1 MTYLEIVNKVLVRLR
16 EEQVTSLA
24 ENEYSSLISDLV
36 NVTKNEIENS
46 WNWKVLRYTY
56 TLTTVDGLFNWALTG
71 SGTRFRVLDAYN
83 ATTKSWMYLR
93 PTEWMD
99 EAFGFSEV
107 ITKGQPQNYAFNGVD
122 SNQDAQ
128 VDVYPIPDGVYT
140 LRFNIVQPQEDLVLA
155 ADIVTIPHEPI
166 IEGTIARAISERG
179 EDGGSND
186 QEFRYKSML
195 SDYIAIEAGRRPLET
210 VWRAI

>member
-16 EEQVTSLA
+16 EEQVSSLA

-56 TLTTVDGLFNWALTG
+56 TVTTVDGLFNWALTG

-83 ATTKSWMYLR
+83 ASTKSWMFLR

-107 ITKGQPQNYAFNGVD
+107 TTKGAPQYYAFNGVD
-122 SNQDAQ
+122 SAGDSQ
-128 VDVYPIPDGVYT
+128 VDLYPIPDKEYT
-140 LRFNIVQPQEDLVLA
+140 IRINVVLPQEDLLLPDESSLVPAQL
-155 ADIVTIPHEPI
+155 I

-179 EDGGSND
+179 EDGGMQD
-186 QEFRYKSML
+186 QEMRYQRLL
-195 SDYIAIEAGRRPLET
+195 SDYIAIEAGQKPYET
-210 VWRAI
+210 IWQAV